1 MNIELLTIYTLSA
14 DGQTFSQFLV
24 DGEPVKL
31 LDYDYVSERMGS
43 TSLTATLKHA
53 KCLDSYWTGREF
65 VVLDEASLQGG
76 TPVGS
81 LEAFFLSHTPSSSKD
96 NTDSRYVHTLEFKS
110 RRDILLSG
118 VYFRDSVAAGSA
130 SAGKFSSDDYK
141 VTFFGTLDEFVARF
155 SDVLTSLGLQ
165 SRFSVSVE
173 SAYQGTTES
182 KELSFDKKT
191 LAEALSEAYSVWK
204 VPYYFSGDSAVFGDG
219 GAVPLPVQYGP
230 DDELLSV
237 QKNNQNAK
245 IVTRITGKG
254 SSENVPYY
262 YPNPTPKGWLSAGG
276 TAEGV
281 EVVDMKAF
289 AKWIGL
295 SDVLTYMGRDA
306 EYVSV
311 SVTGG
316 YATSTSQG
324 SDTTAALED
333 LSVVSGK
340 KQTFG
345 ARLTSDLSGGYVGA
359 LEMGLYAPM
368 GCAAGIDPDA
378 PIRHFWSQDDDP
390 STPQAGSIR
399 AASLV
404 CDKGWDIVVDRVKL
418 CLGDGMS
425 LSNPH
430 EVEVSDFD
438 TVTVSN
444 DVAPEDKGLFA
455 DEKVV
460 GVRVSADAVRA
471 YVESLPAGSDL
482 SRVTLVVIGHL
493 QTHVLWMLPPDGQG
507 SGWENVDFVAE
518 RLQVSKE
525 SYTPMGWYVGGS
537 PLGMTLAEVGLSI
550 EGEPEVGDTITQVV
564 TRKIPAT
571 GCIMPSIYV
580 DTDGASRF
588 YEATDTPPEAYAQ
601 AYVNPE
607 TGENYDFEHQY
618 DALEPH
624 EHVED
629 FDDVKPTI
637 KNLQDGQGNP
647 LNVLSDVYFDDGYN
661 IDDTDADG
669 NLRYSH
675 FFVKLKALGFNIFDC
690 AIEDG
695 EMAVVMSDG
704 PCAGCHF
711 RILVTEDGKNP
722 VQKNANGTLKKVDGY
737 GVIDEGNIQPNQ
749 QDTTSNAVWVAL
761 LQDDSTFG
769 GTEVENGVMP
779 NYNKTTGAGQR
790 PMTDNSY
797 TLENIDLPDEF
808 LRAAER
814 ELDRQLVG
822 FMAENNADKF
832 QYPVAFSRVYL
843 AENPSVR
850 EGLSVRSSLLLT
862 YAGVTL
868 PAPLYVSQMTVSV
881 KEGEA
886 LPDIRVETSD
896 IIETRTAG
904 LDEKIASAV
913 DARVVFGGSGGGL
926 TVDVTD
932 ARYLRKDVDDVAEG
946 VMTFRKGVR
955 IGNYI
960 PGAGGI
966 GGSIYTGKSG
976 EAIAEVD
983 ILRVRRKAVFTQ
995 VEVDSMRKVGGTIM
1009 LTLADMKISAVEEVS
1024 GGWKCYFKS
1033 DTADGGALENAFRVD
1048 DQAIC
1053 QTFGND
1059 NTHYYWRLVTEV
1071 GPDWIVLS
1079 SGHAAA
1085 GSDAPEVGDTVVQLG
1100 NQSDPSRRA
1109 AQVLSCYGEDS
1120 PSFVIYAGI
1129 DSFSLAGKAISG
1141 FVYTETAPQSG
1152 VYKPLFFNYGP
1163 MFIGDE
1169 EGDYIAFDPSY
1180 GMTMKATV
1188 VFKPGQVIPGLSD
1201 LDYLKDA
1208 LPLDENQTLIA
1219 GGLILSKTIALTDAQ
1234 NRVTAGINGLTTLS
1248 DIAAWYGGELLEKS
1262 DWEAMTPGER
1272 MQHTFAKTV
1281 FRFDGSG
1288 YMAAGNIYWDEDGY
1302 GGIPGITWSREA
1314 GQTIVTIGANV
1325 RLESMSGAEKSA
1337 ADLVNAA
1344 NDILSWFEEVNFGTE
1359 QQPIWGLRLKR
1370 KTVNGVTYERAFVT
1384 YGDQVMN
1391 GATIGPGGGGG
1402 GATYLYE
1409 LTDVLNYENAVGRFN
1424 GTTSPAAAHANDL
1437 MAYNGSKWYA
1447 VKLGEGFSLLPGEGG
1462 VYTLSSTAQ
1471 GNIRSVVL
1479 EEGTENGT
1487 VRLNVNGNTGANV
1500 DVHGLGDLA
1509 FKSTLVASDIPNLSA
1524 TYQPRNGELDAIAQL
1539 TSGGGLLK
1547 RAANGTWSLD
1557 DATYISSVT
1566 AKTLTF
1572 KVGGATKGAYNVL
1585 EDVTI
1590 DISGPDI
1597 VGAIGNNVY
1606 HPHGGASNLDLTAQ
1620 YLRSVCSL
1628 TVGNG
1633 SNSDSD
1639 RRVYFGGLSHYIEL
1653 KDYGTPG
1660 NPLLGFHLTDPL
1672 VTSGDQVM
1680 DGGGTLTPGGGG
1692 GGGGTPHVLLSQ
1704 EEWSQLQNPDSGTIY
1719 LIYE

>member
-43 TSLTATLKHA
+43 TSLTATLRHA

-76 TPVGS
+76 TPVGT
-81 LEAFFLSHTPSSSKD
+81 LEVFFLSHTPSSGKD
-96 NTDSRYVHTLEFKS
+96 NTDARYSHTLEFKS

-155 SDVLTSLGLQ
+155 GDVLTSLGLQ

-204 VPYYFSGDSAVFGDG
+204 VPYYFLGDSAVFGDG

-237 QKNNQNAK
+237 QKINQNAK

-262 YPNPTPKGWLSAGG
+262 YPNPTPKGLLSTGG

-281 EVVDMKAF
+281 TVVDMKAF
-289 AKWIGL
+289 AKWVGL
-295 SDVLTYMGRDA
+295 SDVLTFMGRDA

-311 SVTGG
+311 SVTAG
-316 YATSTSQG
+316 YSTSTSYG

-345 ARLTSDLSGGYVGA
+345 ARLTSDLSQGYKGA

-378 PIRHFWSQDDDP
+378 SIRHFWSQDDDP

-404 CDKGWDIVVDRVKL
+404 CDKGWDIVVDRVKM

-430 EVEVSDFD
+430 ETEITDFD

-444 DVAPEDKGLFA
+444 DIADEDKGLFA
-455 DEKVV
+455 DEKTV
-460 GVRVSADAVRA
+460 GVRVSADAVKA
-471 YVESLPAGSDL
+471 FVESLPGGADL
-482 SRVTLVVIGHL
+482 SSVTLVVVGHL
-493 QTHVLWMLPPDGQG
+493 QTHVLWKLPPDGQG

-525 SYTPMGWYVGGS
+525 SYTPMGWYMGGY
-537 PLGMTLAEVGLSI
+537 PLGKRLREIGLSI

-571 GCIMPSIYV
+571 GCIMPSVYI

-637 KNLQDGQGNP
+637 KNLQDVHGNHM
-647 LNVLSDVYFDDGYN
+647 NVLSEVYFDDGYN
-661 IDDTDADG
+661 IEDTDADG
-669 NLRYSH
+669 NLRYIH
-675 FFVKLKALGFNIFDC
+675 FFVKLIPLGFNIFDC

-695 EMAVVMSDG
+695 DMAVVMSDG

-711 RILVTEDGKNP
+711 RILVTEDGRNP

-769 GTEVENGVMP
+769 GTEVDSGVMP

-790 PMTDNSY
+790 PMTNNSY

-814 ELDRQLVG
+814 ELDSQLVG
-822 FMAENNADKF
+822 FMAKNNADKF
-832 QYPVAFSRVYL
+832 KYPVAFSRVYL

-850 EGLSVRSSLLLT
+850 DGLSVRSSLLLT

-904 LDEKIASAV
+904 LDEKIAAAV
-913 DARVVFGGSGGGL
+913 DARVVFGGAGGGL
-926 TVDVTD
+926 TVEVTD
-932 ARYLRKDVDDVAEG
+932 ARYLRKDADDTAEG
-946 VMTFRKGVR
+946 MMTFHKGVR

-966 GGSIYTGKSG
+966 GGSIYTGSSG

-1033 DTADGGALENAFRVD
+1033 DTADGGALDNAFRVN

-1059 NTHYYWRLVTEV
+1059 NTHYLWRLVTEV
-1071 GPDWIVLS
+1071 GSDYIVLS
-1079 SGHAAA
+1079 NSDCDM
-1085 GSDAPEVGDTVVQLG
+1085 GSDAPEVGDTLVQLG
-1100 NQSDPSRRA
+1100 HRTNPARQA
-1109 AQVLSCYGEDS
+1109 AQILSCYGANS
-1120 PSFVIYAGI
+1120 PSYVIYAGI
-1129 DSFSLAGKAISG
+1129 DGYVLAGKEISG
-1141 FVYTETAPQSG
+1141 FEYRETYRGSG
-1152 VYKPLFFNYGP
+1152 VYAPHFFNYGP
-1163 MFIGDE
+1163 MLLGDRNKTNGFIEFDGANLLIKAILTVLNDQGAYVSMQDYMTAVTSSMEALQRQIDGQTQSWASGNAATPQTKPYPMMDE
-1169 EGDYIAFDPSY
+1169 ETGHVVGTANYPAADWTDNTTREKHFGDIYIDDSTGQGYRYTKSTISGATQYYWTRITDEEVALAMSLAQ
-1180 GMTMKATV
+1180 TAKNKA
-1188 VFKPGQVIPGLSD
+1188 D
-1201 LDYLKDA
+1201 ALDYLKA
-1208 LPLDENQTLIA
+1208 ATNEGATMVS
-1219 GGLILSKTIALTDAQ
+1219 GGLILSNLIALGKTLNQ
-1234 NRVTAGINGLTTLS
+1234 EFKVWAGINGLRDTS
-1248 DIAAWYGGELLEKS
+1248 KPGNGIAAWYGGEMMEKDEWDELSSEQKLLHEFARS
-1262 DWEAMTPGER
+1262 IFR
-1272 MQHTFAKTV
+1272 M
-1281 FRFDGSG
+1281 DGSG
-1288 YMAAGNIYWDEDGY
+1288 YLAGQKIHWNKDGY
-1302 GGIPGITWSREA
+1302 GGIPGVTWSSDPETGQDIITIGGDVKLASVSDVASLLNAIAYMVTTNTDQTVSGVKNFSNGMKVGDGA
-1314 GQTIVTIGANV
+1314 GPNENNKRRLYIGGTTQFIELHNYGTAENPVWGIYMNVPIVTDGDQVIGG
-1325 RLESMSGAEKSA
+1325 R
-1337 ADLVNAA
+1337 
-1344 NDILSWFEEVNFGTE
+1344 
-1359 QQPIWGLRLKR
+1359 
-1370 KTVNGVTYERAFVT
+1370 NGVT
-1384 YGDQVMN
+1384 
-1391 GATIGPGGGGG
+1391 PGGD
-1402 GATYLYE
+1402 E
-1409 LTDVLNYENAVGRFN
+1409 
-1424 GTTSPAAAHANDL
+1424 H
-1437 MAYNGSKWYA
+1437 
-1447 VKLGEGFSLLPGEGG
+1447 
-1462 VYTLSSTAQ
+1462 
-1471 GNIRSVVL
+1471 VVL
-1479 EEGTENGT
+1479 SMSEWN
-1487 VRLNVNGNTGANV
+1487 
-1500 DVHGLGDLA
+1500 
-1509 FKSTLVASDIPNLSA
+1509 LV
-1524 TYQPRNGELDAIAQL
+1524 
-1539 TSGGGLLK
+1539 
-1547 RAANGTWSLD
+1547 
-1557 DATYISSVT
+1557 
-1566 AKTLTF
+1566 
-1572 KVGGATKGAYNVL
+1572 
-1585 EDVTI
+1585 
-1590 DISGPDI
+1590 
-1597 VGAIGNNVY
+1597 
-1606 HPHGGASNLDLTAQ
+1606 
-1620 YLRSVCSL
+1620 
-1628 TVGNG
+1628 
-1633 SNSDSD
+1633 
-1639 RRVYFGGLSHYIEL
+1639 
-1653 KDYGTPG
+1653 KD
-1660 NPLLGFHLTDPL
+1660 
-1672 VTSGDQVM
+1672 
-1680 DGGGTLTPGGGG
+1680 
-1692 GGGGTPHVLLSQ
+1692 
-1704 EEWSQLQNPDSGTIY
+1704 NPDPTKIY
-1719 LIYE
+1719 LIYED